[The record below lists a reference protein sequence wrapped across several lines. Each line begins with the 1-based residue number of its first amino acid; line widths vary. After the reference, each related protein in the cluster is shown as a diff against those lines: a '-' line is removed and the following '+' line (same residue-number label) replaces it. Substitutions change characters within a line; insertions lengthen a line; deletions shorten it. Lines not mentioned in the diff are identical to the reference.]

1 MSKMKNILLLIGHV
15 LFKTMIVVIISMV
28 ISLLLNFF
36 TGKPLM
42 NIVEIIA
49 MIIVVVGGLSIL
61 GDTGVRGK
69 IQYNL
74 TKFLHGPEQ
83 STKADRELTYDGYT
97 FCFYT
102 CLAGAILFIITI
114 FL

>member
-1 MSKMKNILLLIGHV
+1 MSKEKSILLLIGHV
-15 LFKTMIVVIISMV
+15 LYKTMIVVIISMV
-28 ISLLLNFF
+28 ISVLINLF

-49 MIIVVVGGLSIL
+49 MVIVAAGGLSLL
-61 GDTGVRGK
+61 GDTSMRGK

-97 FCFYT
+97 FSFYT

-114 FL
+114 FI